1 MHSGYFVS
9 PGNRSALNLTVS
21 VHSLSPELNEPP
33 TTAHLALRAGGKP
46 VPGGSQTTTVAPM
59 AAANTSWVLDL
70 TAQPAVAGVVEV
82 AVSCQTAAGERLAA
96 ELVLKLQLGSWGEL
110 SVFSCSQTTV
120 AVRGFGRLLTCT
132 KQRAGMAQAACA
144 KTRPWCGPSAS
155 RRAPATCAS
164 EARAM
169 HEC

>member
-1 MHSGYFVS
+1 MRSGYFVS

-21 VHSLSPELNEPP
+21 LHSLSPELNQPP
-33 TTAHLALRAGGKP
+33 TTAHLALRAGDKP
-46 VPGGSQTTTVAPM
+46 VPGGSQTATVAPM

-110 SVFSCSQTTV
+110 SVFSSSQTMV
-120 AVRGFGRLLTCT
+120 AVRVVS
-132 KQRAGMAQAACA
+132 AACL
-144 KTRPWCGPSAS
+144 
-155 RRAPATCAS
+155 
-164 EARAM
+164 
-169 HEC
+169 HD